1 MIKKNI
7 LSKISNKLNGNRI
20 NSEKKFWFWYHK
32 WGIESYYTPK
42 IINNNKRQDY
52 SNDISIS
59 HIATFSKWNAGDVLL
74 PLCVKDS
81 FNGNDSFINW
91 KSFQITFPYSK
102 KHIERINS
110 TDGLVIGGGGV
121 FIQRNDTNAEHPSGW
136 HWNCSE
142 ELASQINVPIAFFAV
157 GYNQFRGSDNMPE
170 KFRKHLLSFSDRIKF
185 VGMRNH
191 GSVKKI
197 KAYLPDNLHDKIYFQ
212 PCPTTII
219 SKLYPQLFTKI
230 DSKQTKAIGINC
242 AFDRVE
248 KRFLGKQD
256 EICQNI
262 ADALKMYSIKYDI
275 VYLLHSPG
283 DVKFIPYLKNTGIKF
298 KIIDLVEKSPE
309 YIIYEYQKLS
319 LTLGMRGHSQ
329 MIPFGC
335 RIPIIS
341 LISHDKLG
349 FFLDDIGHNE
359 WGIEIL
365 NANLKHELETKI
377 GNILNNKDQITED
390 IDTIQNKFYHIT
402 QSNAI
407 KILKSFS

>member
-1 MIKKNI
+1 MTWKNI
-7 LSKISNKLNGNRI
+7 LSKITNKLIGYKTT
-20 NSEKKFWFWYHK
+20 SEKKFWGWHHK
-32 WGIESYYTPK
+32 WRIESYYKPK
-42 IINNNKRQDY
+42 SLLKYRRQDY
-52 SNDISIS
+52 SKEISIS
-59 HIATFSKWNAGDVLL
+59 HIATFSKWNTGDILL

-81 FNGNDSFINW
+81 LNRNDSFINW
-91 KSFQITFPYSK
+91 KSFQIAYPYSK
-102 KHIERINS
+102 KHIERINN
-110 TDGLVIGGGGV
+110 TNGIVIGGGGV
-121 FIQRNDTNAEHPSGW
+121 FIQRNNTNDEHPSGW
-136 HWNCSE
+136 HWNCSK

-157 GYNQFRGSDNMPE
+157 GYNQFRHSNKMPE
-170 KFRKHLLSFSDRIKF
+170 KFRHHLLSFSGRIQF
-185 VGMRNH
+185 IGMRNH
-191 GSVKKI
+191 GSVNKI
-197 KAYLPDNLHDKIYFQ
+197 KEYLPDKLHDKIYFQ

-230 DSKQTKAIGINC
+230 DSKQAKTIGINC
-242 AFDRVE
+242 AFDRAD
-248 KRFLGKQD
+248 KRFLGRQD

-262 ADALKMYSIKYDI
+262 ADSLKMYCVNYDI

-283 DVKFIPYLKNTGIKF
+283 DVKFIPYLKNTGVKF

-309 YIIYEYQKLS
+309 YIICEYQKLS

-359 WGIEIL
+359 WGLEISK
-365 NANLKHELETKI
+365 ANLRPELETKI
-377 GNILNNKDQITED
+377 GDILNNKEQIIKD
-390 IDTIQNKFYHIT
+390 IDAIQNKFYRLT
-402 QSNAI
+402 QINVV